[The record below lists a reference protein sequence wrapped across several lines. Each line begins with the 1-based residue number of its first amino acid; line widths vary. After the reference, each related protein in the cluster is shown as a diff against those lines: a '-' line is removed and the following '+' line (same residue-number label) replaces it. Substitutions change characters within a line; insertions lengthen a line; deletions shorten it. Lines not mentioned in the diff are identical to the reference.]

1 MRRVM
6 RRVVIS
12 HLLCD
17 CCKAITAPL
26 PLNIIEQQIGT
37 GTKQH

>member
-1 MRRVM
+1 MQ
-6 RRVVIS
+6 RVVIS

-26 PLNIIEQQIGT
+26 QLNIIEQQIAT
-37 GTKQH
+37 GMKQH